1 MLGIILIVICAALW
15 ATDALFR
22 MPLAR
27 TMDPGTIVF
36 LEHAIGV
43 VATLPLFL
51 TRTHELKALKTRGW
65 LAIAFI
71 GIMGSALGTFFFT
84 ASFRFVNPSV
94 TILLQ
99 KLQPIFA
106 VLGARVLLG
115 EKPRSDFYPWGL
127 VALVA
132 AAMISLPERALS
144 ITPGASGNM
153 AGAGLALLAAG
164 CWGLSTV
171 CGKFVTGRVS
181 FPVTAFL
188 RLAFGL
194 LGITLLLALSFMSAS
209 RPDHLDAPELRSILY
224 MALVP
229 GVLALYL
236 YYAGLKRTRASSA
249 TFAELFFPAAA
260 VLINW
265 RFLGQALTPTQMIGM
280 GLLLTSVFFISK
292 GMR

>member
-1 MLGIILIVICAALW
+1 MLGIFLIVICAALW

-22 MPLAR
+22 MPLSR

-36 LEHAIGV
+36 LEHIIGV
-43 VATLPLFL
+43 LATLPLFL
-51 TRTHELKALKTRGW
+51 ARTGELKKLKASGW

-84 ASFRFVNPSV
+84 TSFRFVNPSV

-99 KLQPIFA
+99 KMQPIFA
-106 VLGARVLLG
+106 VLGARMLLN
-115 EKPRSDFYPWGL
+115 EKPRSDFYSWGI
-127 VALVA
+127 VAIVA
-132 AAMISLPERALS
+132 AAMISLPERSLS
-144 ITPGASGNM
+144 LTPGASGNM
-153 AGAGLALLAAG
+153 GGALLALMAAG

-171 CGKFVTGRVS
+171 CGKFVTGKVS

-194 LGITLLLALSFMSAS
+194 GGITLLLAVSLMSATA
-209 RPDHLDAPELRSILY
+209 PTQLDSHDLRSILY

-229 GVLALYL
+229 GVIALYL
-236 YYAGLKRTRASSA
+236 YYAGLKRIKASNA
-249 TFAELFFPAAA
+249 AFAELVFPAAA

-265 RFLGQALTPTQMIGM
+265 KFLGQALTMTQLTGM
-280 GLLLTSVFFISK
+280 GLLLTAVFFISK